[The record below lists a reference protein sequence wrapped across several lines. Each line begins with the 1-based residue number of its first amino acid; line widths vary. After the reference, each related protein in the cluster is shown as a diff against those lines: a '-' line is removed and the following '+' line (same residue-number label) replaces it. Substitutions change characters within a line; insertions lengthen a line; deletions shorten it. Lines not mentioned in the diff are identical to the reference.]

1 MGGVG
6 GRPVGKLVTSK
17 RRTFVQRPEKK
28 KGAAPPPPIQIRRNS
43 IPDRGSCSCKGSPSS
58 AVSEEPPGGQPGRGG
73 LSAGIDLGEV
83 GPSRAI

>member
-28 KGAAPPPPIQIRRNS
+28 KGAAPPPPSRSGETAFRTEEAAVAKAAQAQQCRRNHQEAS
-43 IPDRGSCSCKGSPSS
+43 
-58 AVSEEPPGGQPGRGG
+58 
-73 LSAGIDLGEV
+73 LAGE
-83 GPSRAI
+83 A

>member
-6 GRPVGKLVTSK
+6 GRHVGKLVTTK
-17 RRTFVQRPEKK
+17 RRIFVQRPEKK
-28 KGAAPPPPIQIRRNS
+28 RRSPPPIQIRRNS

-58 AVSEEPPGGQPGRGG
+58 AVSEEPPGGQPGRRG

-83 GPSRAI
+83 GSSRAI